1 MIIKILET
9 ESSFL
14 GKKVI
19 QVTNI
24 DGSQDFEETIE
35 NLRKKYKEGLAYC
48 VVDSQEIQ
56 SIHELECLDFKFI
69 EFRIHSWLRI
79 GDKPVNSNIFPYR
92 LDPVG
97 DAQHLE
103 QIKEIL
109 LSKQPDDR
117 YFNDYLLDN
126 EFAHKRELFNIEKSY
141 NSWPKEFVLGL
152 FNTQTSKLVG
162 FRSGAFKNEREVIFY
177 LYGVDEAF
185 DEGQISNIL
194 DHNSINFLF
203 NMGARIVHSI
213 STGFNTT
220 ELNRLILHHGFKI
233 EKSEVVLRRLF

>member
-1 MIIKILET
+1 MSVKILDT
-9 ESSFL
+9 ESRFL

-19 QVTNI
+19 QITNI
-24 DGSQDFEETIE
+24 DDFKDFEETFE

-56 SIHELECLDFKFI
+56 SIHELECFDFKFI

-97 DAQHLE
+97 DAQHLVR
-103 QIKEIL
+103 IKEIL

-126 EFAHKRELFNIEKSY
+126 DFAHNRELFNIEKSF

-152 FNTQTSKLVG
+152 FNTQTGKLVG
-162 FRSGAFKNEREVIFY
+162 FRSGAFKNEREVLFY
-177 LYGVDEAF
+177 LYGVDEAY
-185 DEGQISNIL
+185 DEEQVSNIL
-194 DHNSINFLF
+194 DHTSINFLF
-203 NMGARIVHSI
+203 NNGARIIHSI